1 MARFTMSL
9 EDVVKYF
16 GDGDTE
22 TGLNNLFD
30 FPYPWDLSEEEKTEL
45 VNDFYN
51 YYRFSEIGQETPG
64 RFKHFLS
71 VQWALRM
78 QKYAPAMAALK
89 NTKIE
94 PLENYNGNIRTTS
107 DNVLNPQTPQPDGK
121 DYIDSKIITET
132 EQSGYNGRTASE
144 MLDDYIDRSR
154 ELKREFLDSLSGLF
168 MFIY

>member
-16 GDGDTE
+16 GDGDE
-22 TGLNNLFD
+22 KTGLNNLFD
-30 FPYPWDLSEEEKTEL
+30 FSYPWELSVEEKNEL
-45 VNDFYN
+45 VNDFYK

-89 NTKIE
+89 NTKIN
-94 PLENYNGNIRTTS
+94 PLENFSNTTDGTTKNI
-107 DNVLNPQTPQPDGK
+107 LNPQTPQPDGK
-121 DYIDSKIITET
+121 DYIDSAITNYT
-132 EQSGYNGRTASE
+132 IQSGYNGRTASE

-154 ELKREFLDSLSGLF
+154 ELKREFFDSLSGLF
-168 MFIY
+168 MLIY